1 MSTVQF
7 KPCVSADERIKNIRS
22 AMLRG
27 LPTAPVLTAHDR
39 TMVLCCYGPSLRDSL
54 DAILA
59 SKGDV
64 YTVSGAHGVLLEAGI
79 VPRGHIDCEPRA
91 HKAGFVRESH
101 AGVTYLMASCC
112 HPDAFKALEGREV
125 ALWHSDQ
132 SSEEAQFIWAAEP
145 GAPLVLGLT
154 AVGTRAMCLGTSL
167 GYRRFEV
174 YGMDCSFRVEGVQ
187 HAGRHPNPNPHE
199 ITVLV
204 EGKSFRTTMNL
215 VKQVEDFMR
224 LVQQTPHCTYH
235 VHGDGLLQHIL
246 RTRIRPKHVAVD
258 ETPETW
264 GISFLYHPKAA

>member
-7 KPCVSADERIKNIRS
+7 KPCVSAEVRVENIRS

-27 LPTAPVLTAHDR
+27 LLTAPVLPAHDR

-54 DAILA
+54 DAIRA
-59 SKGDV
+59 TKGDI
-64 YTVSGAHGVLLEAGI
+64 YTVSGAHGVLIKAGI

-91 HKAGFVRESH
+91 HKAGFVRDSH
-101 AGVTYLMASCC
+101 ADVTYLLASCC
-112 HPDAFKALEGREV
+112 HPDTFDALADRDV
-125 ALWHSDQ
+125 VLWHSDQ
-132 SSEEAQFIWAAEP
+132 SEEEARYIWTQEP
-145 GAPLVLGLT
+145 GAPMVLGLT
-154 AVGTRAMCLGTSL
+154 AVGTRAVCLGTAL
-167 GYRRFEV
+167 GYRRFEL
-174 YGMDCSFRVEGVQ
+174 YGMDCSFLVEGAQ

-199 ITVLV
+199 VTVLV
-204 EGKSFRTTMNL
+204 EGKQFRTTMNL

-224 LVQQTPHCTYH
+224 LVQTTTHCAYR

-264 GISFLYHPKAA
+264 GISFLYQSQAA